1 MKQLNHFFYP
11 ESIAVIGASP
21 QPDSIGR
28 AIFEN
33 LHTKHCQG
41 NFCSNIFAVNPNHSS
56 VLGQKSYASVKDIPF
71 RVDLAVIVIPAVAV
85 PRVMKECIEKKVKA
99 AVIISAGFSEVGE
112 KKLTAELQKIIDD
125 NPEMLVLGP
134 NCFGIFVAENHLD
147 TTFAEKRKMKYPK
160 DGNVAFMSQSGAM
173 GVAVLDWMSTQQF
186 GLSKFISYGN
196 AMDVDEADLLEYL
209 SLDRKTKVISIYL
222 EGVKKGRKFMNIA
235 KKTSGKKPIV
245 ILKGGVTE
253 ETHAAT
259 ASHTGSLAGS
269 AQVYEALFRQTGII
283 QAKDMIELF
292 ALSKILGKEPLT
304 KGKRT
309 LIITNGGGYGIATA
323 DQVIQKGLELAK
335 ISEKNSKIMRKEFP
349 STATISNPLDLIG
362 DADEKRYR
370 VAIEAA
376 LTDGNIDMIMV
387 LVLFNTPAID
397 KHIVKEIIQLRKKS
411 RKPMVVVSIG
421 SGYTEERIKE
431 LEKGGV
437 VTFNYPYV
445 AATAL
450 KGLYDYSRF
459 RKYAR

>member
-209 SLDRKTKVISIYL
+209 SGDSKTKVISVYL
-222 EGVKKGRKFMNIA
+222 EGVKEGRKFMKIA
-235 KKTSGKKPIV
+235 KSTSKRKPIV
-245 ILKGGVTE
+245 VLKGGVTE

-269 AQVYEALFRQTGII
+269 AQVYEALFRQTGIV
-283 QAKDMIELF
+283 QANDMLELF
-292 ALSKILGKEPLT
+292 VLSKILENAPLT
-304 KGKRT
+304 RGKKV
-309 LIITNGGGYGIATA
+309 LIITNGGGYGIAAA
-323 DQVIQKGLELAK
+323 DQVIRKGLELAN
-335 ISEKNSKIMRKEFP
+335 ISKENSKKLRKAFP
-349 STATISNPLDLIG
+349 STVTIGNPLDLVG
-362 DADEKRYR
+362 DADDRRYQI
-370 VAIEAA
+370 AIESAIK
-376 LTDGNIDMIMV
+376 DENVDMIMV
-387 LVLFNTPAID
+387 LVLFNTPSID
-397 KHIVKEIIQLRKKS
+397 RNIVKKIISLRKKC
-411 RKPMVVVSIG
+411 RKPMLVLSIG
-421 SGYTEERIKE
+421 SRYTNERKTE

-437 VTFNYPYV
+437 VTFNYPSG
-445 AATAL
+445 AAIAL

-459 RKYAR
+459 RKYAP

>member
-1 MKQLNHFFYP
+1 MNYP
-11 ESIAVIGASP
+11 
-21 QPDSIGR
+21 R
-28 AIFEN
+28 F
-33 LHTKHCQG
+33 
-41 NFCSNIFAVNPNHSS
+41 
-56 VLGQKSYASVKDIPF
+56 
-71 RVDLAVIVIPAVAV
+71 
-85 PRVMKECIEKKVKA
+85 
-99 AVIISAGFSEVGE
+99 
-112 KKLTAELQKIIDD
+112 
-125 NPEMLVLGP
+125 
-134 NCFGIFVAENHLD
+134 
-147 TTFAEKRKMKYPK
+147 
-160 DGNVAFMSQSGAM
+160 GNVAFMSQSGAM
-173 GVAVLDWMSTQQF
+173 GVTVLDWVSTQQF

-196 AMDVDEADLLEYL
+196 AIDVDEADLLKYL
-209 SLDRKTKVISIYL
+209 SNDPKTKVISVYL
-222 EGVKKGRKFMNIA
+222 EGVKEGRKFMRIA
-235 KKTSGKKPIV
+235 KKTSATKPIV
-245 ILKGGVTE
+245 LLKGGVTE

-292 ALSKILGKEPLT
+292 AFSKILEKEPLA
-304 KGKRT
+304 KGKSV

-335 ISEKNSKIMRKEFP
+335 ISEKNSKIFRKQFP
-349 STATISNPLDLIG
+349 GTATISNPLDLIG